1 MIAALLAAGTAVLA
15 AKPPA
20 YAPATTAPSA
30 LVRNARA
37 DLAPLFDNIDWQT
50 RTHVARVLDAFRNAQ
65 VSSSDFGGV
74 DGYGHG
80 DIGREKL
87 DAIYAELFGAE
98 AALVRIQC
106 FSGTHAI
113 ACCLYGVLRPGD
125 TLLTVSG
132 QPYDTLEEVIGT
144 RGAAVGTPGDS
155 AAAGLTGSLMEFGVR
170 WEQVALL
177 PDGKFDYAAIRE
189 ALERPRDGRVAMVH
203 VQRSCGYQW
212 RRSIPVREIGE
223 FADWLADWRA
233 ERDGAPRPA
242 SAAPGRG
249 SAGAEPWQPSWP
261 VLFVDNCYG
270 EFVEKCEPT
279 ALGADLIAG
288 SLIKNP
294 GGTLAPT
301 GGYVAGRAQL
311 VQAASNRLSAPGVE
325 GGATLGQN
333 RLLLQGLF
341 HAPQVVGEALKGATL
356 AARVFAERG
365 FACKPHALTPR
376 ADIVQCIQL
385 GTRRNLLDFCEVV
398 QRYSPVSA
406 HVRPIAGVSP
416 GYGDEVVF
424 ADGTFIEGSTAE
436 LSADGP
442 LREPYAVYMQ
452 GGNHWTQWAIIL
464 DAFFARLEQR
474 QANA

>member
-1 MIAALLAAGTAVLA
+1 MLPALLAAATGAIA
-15 AKPPA
+15 ARRAA

-30 LVRNARA
+30 AVQRARA
-37 DLAPLFDNIDWQT
+37 ELAPRFDEIDWQT
-50 RTHVARVLDAFRNAQ
+50 RTHIARVLDAFREAQ
-65 VSSSDFGGV
+65 VSSCDFAGI

-80 DIGREKL
+80 DIGREKI
-87 DAIYAELFGAE
+87 DEIYAKLFGAE
-98 AALVRIQC
+98 AALVRVQC

-144 RGAAVGTPGDS
+144 RGASAGTPGG
-155 AAAGLTGSLMEFGVR
+155 AAVGGLTGSLMDFGVK
-170 WEQVALL
+170 WEKVELK
-177 PDGKFDYAAIRE
+177 PDGSFDYAAIRE
-189 ALERPRDGRVAMVH
+189 ALERPREGRLAMVH

-223 FADWLADWRA
+223 LAEWLSEWRA
-233 ERDGAPRPA
+233 QRDGVARQPEAEAEGKPAP
-242 SAAPGRG
+242 
-249 SAGAEPWQPSWP
+249 PWAPSWP

-270 EFVEKCEPT
+270 EFVEPCEPT

-294 GGTLAPT
+294 GGTIAPT
-301 GGYVAGRAQL
+301 GGYVAGRAAL

-341 HAPQVVGEALKGATL
+341 HAPQVVGEALKGAAL
-356 AARVFAERG
+356 AAAVLSTRG
-365 FACKPHALTPR
+365 FRCNPAALDPR
-376 ADIVQCIQL
+376 ADIVQCVEL
-385 GTRRNLLDFCEVV
+385 GSRKNLVEFCQIV

-406 HVRPIAGVSP
+406 HIKPVAGVTA

-442 LREPYAVYMQ
+442 LREPYVVYMQ
-452 GGNHWTQWAIIL
+452 GANHWTQWAIIL
-464 DAFFARLEQR
+464 DAFLAGLEQS
-474 QANA
+474 